1 MPTIRQLLVERI
13 NVGHK
18 CRLYLRGTAALFGSP
33 LRKMKV
39 KDAQAQ
45 PCVPRNALHLNP
57 EISQSYI
64 PATAVACVV
73 VHTDKTTILAS
84 PKESGNMNS
93 ICLMYRDV

>member
-18 CRLYLRGTAALFGSP
+18 CRLYLRGTAASFGSP

-57 EISQSYI
+57 EISQSHI
-64 PATAVACVV
+64 PTTTVACVV
-73 VHTDKTTILAS
+73 VHTYKTTILAN
-84 PKESGNMNS
+84 PKESGNVNWM
-93 ICLMYRDV
+93 CLMHGDA